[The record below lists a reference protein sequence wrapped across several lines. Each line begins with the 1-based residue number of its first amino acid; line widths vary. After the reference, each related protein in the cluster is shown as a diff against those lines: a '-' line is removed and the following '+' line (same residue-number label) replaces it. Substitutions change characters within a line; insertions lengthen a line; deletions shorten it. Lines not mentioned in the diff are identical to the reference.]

1 MRRGFASPFVLIMT
15 TVLSAQEA
23 IQPPVAKVIPK
34 KITMHGE
41 TRVDNYFWLREK
53 ENPEVIAYLEAEN
66 AYYRTKMK
74 PVETLQEELFKEI
87 VGRIKQTDLSV
98 PTREDNFYYYSRT
111 EEGKNYPILCR
122 KRGSLDAPEEVM
134 LDLNRLAE
142 GQKYFRLGISAV
154 SPDHR
159 LLAYS
164 VDNAG
169 DEVYTIQVKDLA
181 TGQLLPDRI
190 LNTYYTFAWAADNKT
205 FFYTTLDAAKR
216 PYRAW
221 RHTLGG
227 EADKLIYEE
236 KDEKFYL
243 RLSKS
248 RSKQYIFINLGSFT
262 TSETRYLRADDP
274 NGAFRAIEPR
284 RQDVEYD
291 VEHHGDIFYMRTN
304 DNAKD
309 FRLVQA
315 PVKDPGR
322 KNWREVIP
330 HRPKVYLEGMEA
342 FRDHLVLL
350 ERENAQVRLLV
361 QDLKSGQT
369 HHVDC
374 PETIYSIFPA
384 ANPEF
389 NTSTFRFNYTS
400 LVTPMSVFDYDMAGR
415 RRTLLKQEEVLG
427 GYDRAKYE
435 TARIFAAAPDGQQV
449 PVSLVYKKGLKKDGS
464 NPALL
469 YGYGSY
475 GSSAN
480 PAFSPYRVS
489 LLDRGFIYAIAH
501 IRGGSDLGRTWH
513 DDGKMLRKK
522 NTFTDFV
529 ACAEAVIE
537 QGYTSKERLAA
548 MGGSA
553 GGLLMGA
560 VVNLRPD
567 LFRAVVAMVPFVDV
581 LNTATDPTLPLTVIE
596 YEEWGNSNLKE
607 YFDYIRSYS
616 PYDNVQKRE
625 YPHMLITAGLNDPRV
640 SYWEPAKWTAKLR
653 SMKTSDNLLLLRTN
667 MASGHGGA
675 SGRYDRWKETAQD
688 YAFLL
693 HVLGVK

>member
-1 MRRGFASPFVLIMT
+1 MIL
-15 TVLSAQEA
+15 TVLSAEEA
-23 IQPPVAKVIPK
+23 PRPPVAKVIPR

-66 AYYRTKMK
+66 AYYRAMMK
-74 PVETLQEELFKEI
+74 PAESLREQLFQEI

-98 PTREDNFYYYSRT
+98 PTREDDFYYYSRT
-111 EEGKNYPILCR
+111 VEGRNYPILCR
-122 KRGSLDAPEEVM
+122 KRGSLEAPEEVM
-134 LDLNRLAE
+134 LDLNQLAE
-142 GQKYFRLGISAV
+142 GQKYFRLGISEV

-181 TGQLLPDRI
+181 TGKLLPDRI
-190 LNTYYTFAWAADNKT
+190 PNTYYTFAWAADNRT
-205 FFYTTLDAAKR
+205 FFYTTLDSAKR

-221 RHTLGG
+221 RHTLGTTG
-227 EADKLIYEE
+227 ADKLVYEE

-248 RSKQYIFINLGSFT
+248 RSKQYLFINLASFT
-262 TSETRYLRADDP
+262 TSETRYLPAGEP
-274 NGAFRAIEPR
+274 NGSFRPIEPR
-284 RQDVEYD
+284 RQDIEYD
-291 VEHHGDIFYMRTN
+291 VEHHGEVFYIRTN
-304 DNAKD
+304 DGAKD
-309 FRLVQA
+309 FRLVEA

-322 KNWREVIP
+322 GNWREVIP
-330 HRPKVYLEGMEA
+330 HRPKVYLEGVEA
-342 FRDHLVLL
+342 FRDHLVLM
-350 ERENAQVRLLV
+350 ERADAQVRLRV
-361 QDLKSGQT
+361 RDLKTGES
-369 HHVDC
+369 HYVDA
-374 PETIYSIFPA
+374 PETVYSLFPA
-384 ANPEF
+384 SNPEF
-389 NTSTFRFNYTS
+389 NTTRFRFNYSS
-400 LVTPMSVFDYDMAGR
+400 LITPPSVFEYDMAAR
-415 RRTLLKQEEVLG
+415 RRTLLKQQEVLG
-427 GYDRAKYE
+427 GYDPAKYE
-435 TARIFAAAPDGQQV
+435 TERIFATAPDGQRV
-449 PVSLVYKKGLKKDGS
+449 PVSLVYRKGLKKDGS

-480 PAFSPYRVS
+480 PAFSSERLS
-489 LLDRGFIYAIAH
+489 LLDRGFVYAIGH

-513 DDGKMLRKK
+513 DGGKMLHKK
-522 NTFTDFV
+522 NTFTDFI
-529 ACAEAVIE
+529 ACAEALIG
-537 QGYTSKERLAA
+537 QGYTSKERLAI

-567 LFRAVVAMVPFVDV
+567 LFKAVLAMVPFVDV
-581 LNTATDPTLPLTVIE
+581 LNTATDPSLPLTVIE
-596 YEEWGNSNLKE
+596 YEEWGNSNIRK
-607 YFDYIRSYS
+607 YFDYIKSYS
-616 PYDNVQKRE
+616 PYDNVRRRQ

-653 SMKTSDNLLLLRTN
+653 TMKAGDNLLLLRTN

-675 SGRYDRWKETAQD
+675 SGRYDRWKEIAED
-688 YAFLL
+688 YSFLL